1 MYDDRGLDIIAA
13 EIDVLRPLFESFGD
27 WILENQR
34 HRIEFR
40 FQVKPEEIQQDG

>member
-1 MYDDRGLDIIAA
+1 MYDDRGLDIIATD
-13 EIDVLRPLFESFGD
+13 IDSLRPLFENFGD

-40 FQVKPEEIQQDG
+40 FRAKAAEVAHD